1 MVAGWGFTFDIPN
14 DFYPLVKSNKWTV
27 HKSKIPKEKYL
38 KYCKDPKSV
47 NATCEKYYNEKGLIY
62 CQNQESWICKDD
74 LKLMT
79 PTTLKETEV
88 NYLKFGNNS
97 GNNEKEF
104 WWKDPLLILAM
115 STKPYIP
122 GTCHGDSG
130 GPLMKLDVTS
140 GKYELVGII
149 SSFSFDV
156 RSELQGP
163 RGCLGTMP
171 VVYTRVSEFIPWI
184 KESMTKASNPDLFM
198 QLNWSSWN

>member
-1 MVAGWGFTFDIPN
+1 MIALRTF
-14 DFYPLVKSNKWTV
+14 S
-27 HKSKIPKEKYL
+27 YL
-38 KYCKDPKSV
+38 YKHPPVYFC
-47 NATCEKYYNEKGLIY
+47 TH
-62 CQNQESWICKDD
+62 
-74 LKLMT
+74 
-79 PTTLKETEV
+79 TTTQTEV
-88 NYLKFGNNS
+88 NYIKFGNNS
-97 GNNEKEF
+97 GNNEKEL
-104 WWKDPLLILAM
+104 WWKDPLLIRAM

-140 GKYELVGII
+140 GKYELVGIV

-156 RSELQGP
+156 ILELQGP

-171 VVYTRVSEFIPWI
+171 VVFTRVSEFIPWI